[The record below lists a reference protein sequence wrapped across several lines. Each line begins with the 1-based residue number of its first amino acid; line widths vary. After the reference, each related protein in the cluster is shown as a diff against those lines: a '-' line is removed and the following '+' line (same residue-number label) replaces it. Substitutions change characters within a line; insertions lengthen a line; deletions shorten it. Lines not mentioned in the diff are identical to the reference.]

1 MSAAKHTPEPGDLL
15 DMAYINSL
23 PQPFIGRLL
32 GGYEWPIY
40 DIEVQTGLVR
50 IDVCGLL
57 DVKHIGDFT
66 RFIDALGIEHPAE
79 GFYSDAL
86 PEERAAVAKATGAAT

>member
-1 MSAAKHTPEPGDLL
+1 MADLL
-15 DMAYINSL
+15 DMDYINSL
-23 PQPFIGRLL
+23 PQPFL
-32 GGYEWPIY
+32 GCTRSGWWWPVH

-57 DVKHIGDFT
+57 EVKDIGDFKSFKDDT
-66 RFIDALGIEHPAE
+66 GTEHPAH

-86 PEERAAVAKATGAAT
+86 PEERTPARASAGGFSPSGGGESNG

>member
-1 MSAAKHTPEPGDLL
+1 MSNTKHTPEPGDLL

-23 PQPFIGRLL
+23 PQPFIGRML
-32 GGYEWPIY
+32 GDAEWPIY

-57 DVKHIGDFT
+57 DVKHIGDFKLF
-66 RFIDALGIEHPAE
+66 RDDLGVEHRAE
-79 GFYSDAL
+79 SFYVDAL
-86 PEERAAVAKATGAAT
+86 PEERASGGAV

>member
-1 MSAAKHTPEPGDLL
+1 MTASPSTLQATPGPCDLL

-23 PQPFIGRLL
+23 PQPFLGRML
-32 GGYEWPIY
+32 GGREWPIH
-40 DIEVQTGLVR
+40 DIDVQTGLVR

-66 RFIDALGIEHPAE
+66 SFRDDRGVDHPAD
-79 GFYSDAL
+79 GFYVDAL
-86 PEERAAVAKATGAAT
+86 PEDRAGEGA